1 MTNSFLILAMFRFEV
16 SLASKSHSKKSPVCL
31 QTKTTLFIVQVGCP
45 IIQKTKQ
52 QQQKCKMSGMSVPKH
67 YFFFFGEEL
76 FVLQGPI
83 NHRPKKM
90 QKTHQ
95 CINSAQS
102 KDSRDVF
109 CVKYLG

>member
-31 QTKTTLFIVQVGCP
+31 QTTLFIVQVGCP
-45 IIQKTKQ
+45 IIQTTKQ
-52 QQQKCKMSGMSVPKH
+52 QQQKCKMSEMSVPKH

-102 KDSRDVF
+102 KDSREVF
-109 CVKYLG
+109 CAKYLG